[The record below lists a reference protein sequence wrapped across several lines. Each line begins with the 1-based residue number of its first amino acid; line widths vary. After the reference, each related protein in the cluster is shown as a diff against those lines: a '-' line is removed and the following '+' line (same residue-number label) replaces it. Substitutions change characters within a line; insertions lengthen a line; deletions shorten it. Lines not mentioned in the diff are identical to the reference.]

1 MKKIIFFI
9 LIFALFAGCR
19 SKKNVVPAAV
29 ETLPA
34 VQADTSSIPSFAAEA
49 LYVVAREYE
58 SIHNAETSKYHTEKA
73 AQIRQDSVSKADYLE
88 QRLVELY
95 PQKAYKGVVRKIV
108 QLAENLI
115 PDKQPRKFDF
125 ATLEF
130 GAIAPS
136 DTKSALA
143 FVSDSAE
150 MELLNM
156 TAAERQLYQT
166 LNRLADSAAFVA
178 IDKLDTLTIK
188 DEAWRLDE
196 RVFTDSLSFFMKEDL
211 TLPILLFGPGSYLYY
226 RIMQSKA
233 RAYYAE
239 KFYFPG
245 KLNSGT
251 RSDAYKHM
259 LVNALLR
266 RYTSTHL
273 AWLVMDIYWE
283 KTGNNAPCDNV
294 MDLHNNTVGRTTQ
307 YSRFVTDRYD
317 WQRWTENVYR
327 FVQDTA
333 QNAVHKDW
341 NRETPLFF
349 LRQDEQTSPD
359 NNYLYWNE

>member
-1 MKKIIFFI
+1 MKRIIVFT
-9 LIFALFAGCR
+9 LIIALLAGCL
-19 SKKNVVPAAV
+19 SKKVVAPAAV
-29 ETLPA
+29 ETLPEI
-34 VQADTSSIPSFAAEA
+34 QADTAAIPSFAAEA

-58 SIHNAETSKYHTEKA
+58 SFHNAETPKFHTAKA
-73 AQIRQDSVSKADYLE
+73 AQIRRDSVSKAEYLE

-95 PQKAYKGVVRKIV
+95 PQTAYKGMVRKIV

-130 GAIAPS
+130 GATVPS

-166 LNRLADSAAFVA
+166 LNRLADDTAFVA
-178 IDKLDTLTIK
+178 INKLDTLSIK

-196 RVFTDSLSFFMKEDL
+196 RVFADSLSFFMKEDL

-245 KLNSGT
+245 ELTSGT

-266 RYTSTHL
+266 RYTSKHL

-283 KTGNNAPCDNV
+283 KIGHNAPCDMV
-294 MDLHNNTVGRTTQ
+294 MDLHNNTVGRATQ
-307 YSRFVTDRYD
+307 YDEFVTDSYD
-317 WQRWTENVYR
+317 WQRWAANIYQ
-327 FVQDTA
+327 FAQDTTH
-333 QNAVHKDW
+333 NAVHKDW

-349 LRQDEQTSPD
+349 LRQDEQASPD
-359 NNYLYWNE
+359 ENYLYWKK